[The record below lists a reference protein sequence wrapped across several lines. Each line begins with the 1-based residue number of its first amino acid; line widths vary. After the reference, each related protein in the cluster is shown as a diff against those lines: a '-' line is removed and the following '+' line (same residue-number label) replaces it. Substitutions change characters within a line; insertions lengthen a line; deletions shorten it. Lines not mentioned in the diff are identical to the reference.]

1 VTNIEH
7 EPAHDESTHHRGND
21 HEHTHPE
28 QDAPAPA
35 SPEGRHV
42 HGVAATHGR
51 GALRVVAISSLVLAV
66 VAAAELSAAAL
77 SGSAAV
83 LADGLHNLGDVFTT
97 VALAA
102 AFILSK
108 RAPNRRFPYGYH
120 RGEDLAGLLVLAL
133 IVASAV
139 ASGVT
144 SIEHLLHRQPLL
156 NAGLALAVAGVGFIG
171 NEAVA
176 QYKISAGRRLH
187 SVALVAD
194 GRHSRLDGF
203 ASLGAAVG
211 VLGAMLG
218 APILDPVAGLVITV
232 IIAGVAWETGRTVTA
247 RLLDEADAS
256 LVATVESIAST
267 TPGVLG
273 VSDARARW
281 TGRRVRAELTI
292 AVAPDSQLRDAHALG
307 EEVRHRL
314 YHEID
319 PLAEVIIHL
328 DPAGDPAAH
337 AAVSHHVV

>member
-1 VTNIEH
+1 MANIEH
-7 EPAHDESTHHRGND
+7 EPAHDESLHDHDHERTHHQ
-21 HEHTHPE
+21 
-28 QDAPAPA
+28 QDAPASTPLEA
-35 SPEGRHV
+35 HHV
-42 HGVAATHGR
+42 HGVAVKHER

-66 VAAAELSAAAL
+66 VAAAELSAAAV

-108 RAPNRRFPYGYH
+108 RAPTRRFPYGYH

-133 IVASAV
+133 IVASAI

-176 QYKISAGRRLH
+176 QYKISAGRRLR
-187 SVALVAD
+187 SIALVAD
-194 GRHSRLDGF
+194 GRHSRIDGV

-218 APILDPVAGLVITV
+218 APILDPIAGLVITV

-247 RLLDEADAS
+247 RLLDAADAS
-256 LVATVESIAST
+256 LVATVEGIASA